1 MRRIRS
7 PDPTAAQDRAV
18 AATLCVLVF
27 LECLTLIASLIW
39 L

>member
-1 MRRIRS
+1 MGRIRP

-18 AATLCVLVF
+18 AATLCVLV
-27 LECLTLIASLIW
+27 LLQCLTLIASLLW